1 MRCTLARMVQEDPE
15 YVFRF
20 PEPDPVSPP
29 ILGFNDVDFN
39 YPKGPTL
46 FSDLNFGLDM
56 ESRLAI
62 VGPNGVFSMRYG
74 CRSTKVLAKLMCEVL
89 QHPIVRLNTRL
100 EALSM
105 YWQRLS
111 EPAARAQLDMY
122 FRASCAWSCHDVVW
136 EHPAVMHPRL
146 ER

>member
-1 MRCTLARMVQEDPE
+1 MGSSLNLVWLSQVLSMYFYVVSYFISFTTYNLYLFWNMQEDPE

-46 FSDLNFGLDM
+46 FRDLNFGLDM

-62 VGPNGVFSMRYG
+62 VGPNGMPPLHLHVH
-74 CRSTKVLAKLMCEVL
+74 V
-89 QHPIVRLNTRL
+89 Q
-100 EALSM
+100 
-105 YWQRLS
+105 
-111 EPAARAQLDMY
+111 
-122 FRASCAWSCHDVVW
+122 SCLGENMWF
-136 EHPAVMHPRL
+136 
-146 ER
+146 

>member
-1 MRCTLARMVQEDPE
+1 MVQEDPE

-46 FSDLNFGLDM
+46 FSNLNFGLDM

-62 VGPNGVFSMRYG
+62 VGPNGALLPPVV
-74 CRSTKVLAKLMCEVL
+74 KVLPKF
-89 QHPIVRLNTRL
+89 
-100 EALSM
+100 
-105 YWQRLS
+105 WQR
-111 EPAARAQLDMY
+111 EG
-122 FRASCAWSCHDVVW
+122 H
-136 EHPAVMHPRL
+136 RL
-146 ER
+146 WPWHRVYTNYT